1 MSQKLAVSPGF
12 FLMLA
17 LPLYLD
23 GGLLFWATVSAALF
37 HELAHY
43 AAARSLGAEL
53 RRLRLT
59 AAGAEMQLRAQHPLS
74 YPAEFA
80 IAAAGP
86 LANLLLALVLAN
98 LPALPHRFL
107 LAGVHLSLAVFN
119 ILPVE
124 PLDGSQLLRI
134 ALSAAANPAWGER
147 SARTLSLL
155 LSGALVLLGIV
166 ALIRSSGNPSLLVTA
181 LWLLSRNLPQKKRP
195 RSRQ

>member
-1 MSQKLAVSPGF
+1 MSQKLAVTPGF

-23 GGLLFWATVSAALF
+23 GGLLFWATVSAALL

-43 AAARSLGAEL
+43 GAARCLGAEL

-59 AAGAEMQLRAQHPLS
+59 VAGAEMQLRSRHPLS

-107 LAGVHLSLAVFN
+107 LAGVHFSLAAFN
-119 ILPVE
+119 LLPVE

-134 ALSAAANPAWGER
+134 ALSAAANPAWGQR
-147 SARTLSLL
+147 HALRLSLAL
-155 LSGALVLLGIV
+155 AVILAALGAVLLLCSG
-166 ALIRSSGNPSLLVTA
+166 GNPSLLVTG
-181 LWLLSRNLPQKKRP
+181 LWLLSRNWPQKKRP